1 VILGSRVKVAKHGT
15 LDLDTRR
22 GSWTIGGACES
33 GSKEDEMHVAIYA
46 RVSTTRQAENELS
59 IPDQLRQLDEW
70 ATSNG
75 HLVVQE
81 YVEAGASATDDRRP
95 VFQQMISDA
104 MLKPS
109 PFEAILI
116 HSLSRFFRDGI
127 EFGIY
132 ERKLIK
138 NKVSVI
144 SITQPTSDDSGG
156 QMMRRII
163 NLFDEHQSKENSKH
177 VKRAMREN
185 ARQGFFNG
193 AVAPFGYQSIT
204 TDIPGSRGRKRKKL
218 AINESESGVL
228 TMIFEMY
235 LNGLE
240 GQQMGCKEIAQ
251 YLTKKGL
258 LFRGK
263 PWSMQQV
270 HKVLAN
276 TVCMGEYFSNQRDW
290 KTKEPTPP
298 TEWIKSNVPP
308 IIDAALFEQ
317 VREKR
322 ESRSP
327 SNSLPRVTSSPTLLT
342 GLLKCACG
350 ASMTITTGK
359 GGRYKYYKCTSR
371 QSRGNY
377 ACPSVSLSM
386 SKVDA
391 LVLSHMTET
400 ILAPD
405 HLKKLMAQLQVSLK
419 DSRQIQQNRVNE
431 INKQIKQTEAR
442 QSRLLE
448 AIETGTIALDDITA
462 KRAQGLKA
470 SREALFV
477 ELARVRRESA
487 MPSTRIFK
495 PEQVEIF
502 RQVLREKL
510 QDPTSPFA
518 KSYLNIL
525 VDEIVVNKDQATMK
539 GRHLALVDAAQKSSS
554 ISGGEVPTFIMDWCA
569 RRCSVP

>member
-1 VILGSRVKVAKHGT
+1 
-15 LDLDTRR
+15 
-22 GSWTIGGACES
+22 
-33 GSKEDEMHVAIYA
+33 MHVAIYA

-59 IPDQLRQLDEW
+59 IPDQLRQLHEW
-70 ATSNG
+70 ARSNG

-81 YVEAGASATDDRRP
+81 YVEPGASATDDRRP
-95 VFQQMISDA
+95 IFQQMISDA

-193 AVAPFGYQSIT
+193 AVAPFGYQSVT
-204 TDIPGSRGRKRKKL
+204 TDVAGSRGRKRKKL
-218 AINESESGVL
+218 AVNESESGIL
-228 TMIFEMY
+228 KMIFEIY
-235 LNGLE
+235 LGGLE
-240 GQQMGCKEIAQ
+240 GQQMGCKEIAHF
-251 YLTKKGL
+251 LTKKGL

-263 PWSMQQV
+263 PWTMQQV

-276 TVCMGEYFSNQRDW
+276 TVSMGEYFSNQRDC

-317 VREKR
+317 VRAKR

-327 SNSLPRVTSSPTLLT
+327 ANSLPRVTNSPTLLT

-359 GGRYKYYKCTSR
+359 GGRYRYYKCTAR

-377 ACPSVSLSM
+377 ACASVSLSM
-386 SKVDA
+386 SKLDA
-391 LVLSHMTET
+391 LVLSQMTE
-400 ILAPD
+400 IVLAPD
-405 HLKKLMAQLQVSLK
+405 HLNKLMSQLQVSLK
-419 DSRQIQQNRVNE
+419 NSHQIQQDRVKE
-431 INKQIKQTEAR
+431 INKQIKQTEFR

-448 AIETGTIALDDITA
+448 AIETGTIALDDLTA
-462 KRAQGLKA
+462 KRAQSLKA
-470 SREALFV
+470 AREALFV

-487 MPSTRIFK
+487 VPSTRIFK

-502 RQVLREKL
+502 GQVLREKL

-525 VDEIVVNKDQATMK
+525 VDEIIVNKEHATIK
-539 GRHLALVDAAQKSSS
+539 GPNLALLDAAQKSSS
-554 ISGGEVPTFIMDWCA
+554 SSSGEVPSFIMDWCA
-569 RRCSVP
+569 

>member
-1 VILGSRVKVAKHGT
+1 
-15 LDLDTRR
+15 
-22 GSWTIGGACES
+22 
-33 GSKEDEMHVAIYA
+33 MHVAIYA
-46 RVSTTRQAENELS
+46 RVSTARQAENELS
-59 IPDQLRQLDEW
+59 IPDQLRQMHEW
-70 ATSNG
+70 ATNNG

-95 VFQQMISDA
+95 VFQQMITDA

-109 PFEAILI
+109 PFEVILI

-193 AVAPFGYQSIT
+193 AVAPFGYQSVV
-204 TDIPGSRGRKRKKL
+204 TDIAGSRGRKRKKL
-218 AINESESGVL
+218 AIHQGESGVL
-228 TMIFEMY
+228 TMIFEIY
-235 LNGLE
+235 LNGLQ
-240 GQQMGCKEIAQ
+240 GQQMGCKEIAH
-251 YLTKKGL
+251 YLTRKGL

-270 HKVLAN
+270 QKVLAN
-276 TVCMGEYFSNQRDW
+276 SVCMGEYFSNRRDW

-298 TEWIKSNVPP
+298 NEWIKSDVPP
-308 IIDAALFEQ
+308 IIDAALFEV

-359 GGRYKYYKCTSR
+359 GGRYKYYKCTAR

-386 SKVDA
+386 NKVDA

-400 ILAPD
+400 VLAPD
-405 HLKKLMAQLQVSLK
+405 HLKKLMTQLQTSLK
-419 DSRQIQQNRVNE
+419 DSRQMQQDRVNE

-448 AIETGTIALDDITA
+448 AIETGTIALDDLTA

-470 SREALFV
+470 AREALFI
-477 ELARVRRESA
+477 ELARVRREST
-487 MPSTRIFK
+487 MPPTRIFK
-495 PEQVEIF
+495 AEQVEIF
-502 RQVLREKL
+502 GKVLREKL
-510 QDPTSPFA
+510 QDPASPFA

-525 VDEIVVNKDQATMK
+525 VDEIVVNKDKAIMK
-539 GRHLALVDAAQKSSS
+539 GSHLALVDAAQKSSAVS
-554 ISGGEVPTFIMDWCA
+554 SGEVPTFIMDWCA
-569 RRCSVP
+569 RRDSNPQSSDP